1 MPASASQI
9 HDNLAA
15 IRARISAAAGRSGRN
30 TDDIRLIAVSKFMP
44 PDAVQQAMAA
54 GQFCFGE
61 NFIQDAQTKQAL
73 IDDPRTEWHFIGH
86 LQTNKAKLIPGNF
99 DWLHTLDSL
108 KLAHRL
114 STAAS
119 TTKKHLNVLLQVN
132 IASDPGKHGLSVD
145 EVYPFTESLL
155 EAALPGIALHG
166 LMTIGNQQATLDER
180 RAEFHAL
187 HELSEDCAQRFGRQ
201 YFSQLSMGMSNDFE
215 HAIAAGATMIRI
227 GSAIFGA
234 RPPLRP

>member
-15 IRARISAAAGRSGRN
+15 IRARIGAAAGRSGRN

-44 PDAVQQAMAA
+44 PEAVQQAMAA

-108 KLAHRL
+108 KLAGRL
-114 STAAS
+114 SAAAS
-119 TTKKHLNVLLQVN
+119 
-132 IASDPGKHGLSVD
+132 
-145 EVYPFTESLL
+145 
-155 EAALPGIALHG
+155 AAA
-166 LMTIGNQQATLDER
+166 
-180 RAEFHAL
+180 
-187 HELSEDCAQRFGRQ
+187 
-201 YFSQLSMGMSNDFE
+201 
-215 HAIAAGATMIRI
+215 
-227 GSAIFGA
+227 
-234 RPPLRP
+234 